1 MKKLVYATD
10 FSENS
15 VAALKYTYEL
25 GKLLK
30 TDIIVLHIFDPD
42 DLSSARTPSEKKEI
56 ISHHTR
62 RLQKFCSLNLQDN
75 FENLDISIAVV
86 KGENVCREI
95 LKFVRDMEVLMLIT
109 GSCGSGTVK
118 GFFLGSTAE
127 QLISAS
133 PFPVLTVPG
142 NFEFKKLEKIL
153 YTTDFAEEDIKNIC
167 ELLRTFKPLELRIT
181 IVHVATGQESEAGEL
196 MEWFKE
202 LLYEKTG
209 DKNISFKVLQSVD
222 VIKSI
227 TGCLDEIDAD
237 LIVMMEHSSK
247 LTIKT
252 MVHRDLVKKMQSCT
266 RIPLLSIREAR

>member
-15 VAALKYTYEL
+15 VAALKYAYEL

-56 ISHHTR
+56 ISHHKR
-62 RLQKFCSLNLQDN
+62 RLQKFCSLNLQEN
-75 FENLDISIAVV
+75 FENLEITLAVV
-86 KGENVCREI
+86 KGENVSSEI
-95 LKFVRDMEVLMLIT
+95 LKFIRDIDVLMLII

-118 GFFLGSTAE
+118 GNFPGRTAE

-142 NFEFKKLEKIL
+142 NFNFNGLEKML

-167 ELLRTFKPLELRIT
+167 ELLRTFKPLELKIT
-181 IVHVATGQESEAGEL
+181 IVHVAAGNKAEANEL

-209 DKNISFKVLQSVD
+209 YKYISFRILYSTD
-222 VIKSI
+222 IIESI
-227 TGCLDEIDAD
+227 TKSLEEIEAD

-247 LTIKT
+247 LNIKS
-252 MVHRDLVKKMQSCT
+252 MVHRDLVKKMQSRT